1 MRRTLQWPPKKVF
14 YKLSAYQC
22 PNLID
27 SHVSFQSSHGCR
39 LNTVAWVV
47 EVMYLHVVVKCESLL
62 GTV

>member
-1 MRRTLQWPPKKVF
+1 MRRTLLWPPKKVLQIIR
-14 YKLSAYQC
+14 LSEC